1 LPWQRQSRRYL
12 LRCRAQRLAQALDYP
27 KSQFCCS
34 GIRQNSVGA
43 RIPMNSA
50 TQFVTRQV
58 TTAMGRSFENRKA
71 SIFKTA
77 GQKSKLYAKYGKQL
91 YVVAKNG
98 VPDPENNPALRNL
111 IERAKRDQ
119 VPSHV
124 IEKAIEKANGVG
136 GEDFVTVRYEGFAPG
151 GCSVIVDCLT
161 DNNNRTITEV
171 RNCFNRTNAK
181 LGPAGSVAHLFDHL
195 AVLSFKGD
203 NGDQVLEA
211 MLDADINVDD
221 VECENGHVTLF
232 APAGE
237 FFKAKTALLEAFPGI
252 ELQVQEITFHPQ
264 ASKEISPDDV
274 PLFEKFMQLLHDC
287 DDVQDIFH
295 NAILPA

>member
-1 LPWQRQSRRYL
+1 
-12 LRCRAQRLAQALDYP
+12 
-27 KSQFCCS
+27 
-34 GIRQNSVGA
+34 
-43 RIPMNSA
+43 M
-50 TQFVTRQV
+50 QFVTEQV
-58 TTAMGRSFENRKA
+58 AIAMGRSFENRKA

-98 VPDPENNPALRNL
+98 VPDPENNPALRSL

-124 IEKAIEKANGVG
+124 IEKAIEKAKGTG
-136 GEDFVTVRYEGFAPG
+136 GEDFVTVRYEGFGPG

-161 DNNNRTITEV
+161 DNNNRTITDV
-171 RNCFNRTNAK
+171 RNCFNRTGAK

-195 AVLSFKGD
+195 AVLSFKGE
-203 NGDQVLEA
+203 NADQVLEA

-232 APAGE
+232 APASE
-237 FFKAKTALLEAFPGI
+237 FFKAKTALMEAFPGI

-264 ASKEISPDDV
+264 SSKEISPDDV
-274 PLFEKFMQLLHDC
+274 PMFEKFMHLLHDC
-287 DDVQDIFH
+287 DDVQDIYH
-295 NAILPA
+295 NAVLPN